1 MYTSQVCIV
10 LLVHCGVIPHFVQAI
25 KDWILMVIIGM
36 VVGVDAILLLLGTS
50 IPQTRLNATLVVDEE
65 NPTSVNV
72 SFTPSD
78 SFLARSRPLYMCPYN
93 YVNVFVYINT
103 CVCLPTL

>member
-1 MYTSQVCIV
+1 
-10 LLVHCGVIPHFVQAI
+10 
-25 KDWILMVIIGM
+25 MVII
-36 VVGVDAILLLLGTS
+36 VGVDIVLLLLGTS

-78 SFLARSRPLYMCPYN
+78 SFLAYSRLLYMCPYN
-93 YVNVFVYINT
+93 YVYVFVYINT
-103 CVCLPTL
+103 CLYLATP

>member
-1 MYTSQVCIV
+1 MYTSQACVV
-10 LLVHCGVIPHFVQAI
+10 LVFWSVIPHFAQANQ
-25 KDWILMVIIGM
+25 DWILIVIIGM
-36 VVGVDAILLLLGTS
+36 VVGVDIVLLLLGSS

-78 SFLARSRPLYMCPYN
+78 SFLAYSTLLYTCPYN
-93 YVNVFVYINT
+93 YVHVCLVCINT
-103 CVCLPTL
+103 YVCLPTL

>member
-1 MYTSQVCIV
+1 MYTTSQVCFVLFHCCVILHFAQATKAW
-10 LLVHCGVIPHFVQAI
+10 LLV
-25 KDWILMVIIGM
+25 VII
-36 VVGVDAILLLLGTS
+36 VGVDMVLLLFGTS

-78 SFLARSRPLYMCPYN
+78 SFLAYSTLLY
-93 YVNVFVYINT
+93 YVSI
-103 CVCLPTL
+103 